1 MMTTQERFD
10 TYVNGRP
17 GARKI
22 FACVYK
28 AGSMTVFGFFT
39 PDGMRAAQTEPTC
52 IREKADGFRWLAPM
66 INKPDNHYEFM
77 KLIIRKPWKAFE
89 ANKQGL
95 LSTSQE
101 LAAIEA
107 LNLGGEWVVS
117 NDEEAQALANKVRA
131 LVWEHTGNNHRRG
144 ISDGHAVALDGTE
157 WDLEVKGVNSR
168 LYHS

>member
-10 TYVNGRP
+10 AYVNGKA
-17 GARKI
+17 GTRKI

-66 INKPDNHYEFM
+66 INKPANHYEFM
-77 KLIIRKPWKAFE
+77 KLVIRKPWKAFE

-101 LAAIEA
+101 LAAIDA
-107 LNLGGEWVVS
+107 LNLGGEWIVP
-117 NDEEAQALANKVRA
+117 NDEKAQALANKVRA

-144 ISDGHAVALDGTE
+144 VSDGRAVALDGSE